1 MKSLATSLLIC
12 LLLWSHISHAAYTSP
27 SKSFT
32 TEQGKLTYH
41 QQGKGKQTILLLGG
55 GPGFSSWNLEPIQQ
69 LLAPHY
75 RVLLMDMRGIGE
87 NKQPFDNGDTLL
99 QQWISDLE
107 ALRQQSKTE
116 SWTIIGHSWGALM
129 AQLYAQ
135 KHPKHVE
142 QLILLNP
149 VDPQTDSLKSI
160 VERIEQKRLANTPT
174 PDPFDESA
182 WQQKIETSDTQKLT
196 QRQLN
201 QALPSY
207 FYHYQQ
213 GVDYAKQFSTR
224 DFELPINLGIW
235 QAYQQQPIRPQALKQ
250 LSLQFPLFIIGCE
263 DDLLSPENIAN
274 YRKILPNIPHKQLA
288 QCSHFPWVEQPKAF
302 EQQLLAYL
310 REEAEFTPLQRA
322 QWFDASGLFDS
333 QAAQSVNSGE
343 LKFVEANKIDTRFD
357 YHMTN
362 RIDFLPNSLTDG
374 WLSLQQCHYNLD
386 AVKALEIVY
395 AADKTRNLTIHSQK
409 YIGQAKVE
417 GNSLQL
423 TNIKGSAQICVS
435 AETRGLERINTQQ
448 WQLKRGPFMRRYL
461 DGYYPMQV
469 SLEVDW
475 RQQPI
480 QLTNSQPVVQTGVV
494 IQQSDDY
501 YKGTYQ
507 FEGKLHPHLIF
518 EAAK

>member
-1 MKSLATSLLIC
+1 MGLGLVTQPTY
-12 LLLWSHISHAAYTSP
+12 AAYTSP
-27 SKSFT
+27 SKALT
-32 TEQGKLTYH
+32 TAQGQLSYH
-41 QQGKGKQTILLLGG
+41 QLGKGKQTIVLVGG
-55 GPGFSSWNLEPIQQ
+55 GPGFSSWNLEPIQK

-87 NKQPFDNGDTLL
+87 NKQSVNSGDTLL
-99 QQWISDLE
+99 KQWVKDLE
-107 ALRQQSKTE
+107 QLRQHSGNE
-116 SWTIIGHSWGALM
+116 SWTLIGHSWGALM
-129 AQLYAQ
+129 VQLYAEQ
-135 KHPKHVE
+135 HPKRTE

-149 VDPQTDSLKSI
+149 VDPQTDSLKTL
-160 VERIEQKRLANTPT
+160 VERIEQKRLANTHT
-174 PDPFDESA
+174 PDPFDELA
-182 WQQKIETSDTQKLT
+182 WQQKIETSDTQQLT

-207 FYHYQQ
+207 FYNYQQ
-213 GVDYAKQFSTR
+213 GINYAKQFSTQ

-302 EQQLLAYL
+302 EQQLFAYL
-310 REEAEFTPLQRA
+310 KEEAEFSPLQRA

-333 QAAQSVNSGE
+333 QAAQSVNGGE
-343 LKFVEANKIDTRFD
+343 LKFVEAHKIDTRFD

-362 RIDFLPNSLTDG
+362 RIDFLPNSLNDG

-395 AADKTRNLTIHSQK
+395 AEDKTRKLSIVSQK
-409 YIGQAKVE
+409 HIGQAKVE
-417 GNSLQL
+417 GSSLQL
-423 TNIKGSAQICVS
+423 TNIQGSAQICVS
-435 AETRGLERINTQQ
+435 AETRGLERINPQQ

-475 RQQPI
+475 QQQPI
-480 QLTNSQPVVQTGVV
+480 QLSQSIPPAQLGAS
-494 IQQSDDY
+494 IQQSETY
-501 YKGTYQ
+501 FKGVYQ
-507 FEGKLHPHLIF
+507 FEGKLQPQLNF
-518 EAAK
+518 SAKP

>member
-1 MKSLATSLLIC
+1 MKTLRLLSFSVVLFIAPMAQ
-12 LLLWSHISHAAYTSP
+12 AAYTSA
-27 SKSFT
+27 SKSFG
-32 TEQGKLTYH
+32 TEQGQLKYH
-41 QQGKGKQTILLLGG
+41 QLGKGKQTIVLLGG

-69 LLAPHY
+69 MLAAHY

-87 NKQPFDNGDTLL
+87 NKQSVGNGEKLL
-99 QQWISDLE
+99 KQWVSDLE
-107 ALRQQSKTE
+107 QLRQQSKSE
-116 SWTIIGHSWGALM
+116 SWTLIGHSWGALM
-129 AQLYAQ
+129 AQLYAEQ
-135 KHPKHVE
+135 YPKRTE

-149 VDPQTDSLKSI
+149 VDPQTDSLKSL

-182 WQQKIETSDTQKLT
+182 WQQKIETSNTQKLT

-207 FYHYQQ
+207 FYNYQQ
-213 GVDYAKQFSTR
+213 GIDYAKQFSTQ
-224 DFELPINLGIW
+224 DFELPINLSIW

-263 DDLLSPENIAN
+263 DDLLSPENIDN
-274 YRKILPNIPHKQLA
+274 YRKILPNIPYKQLA

-302 EQQLLAYL
+302 EQQLFAYL
-310 REEAEFTPLQRA
+310 REEAEFSPLQRA

-333 QAAQSVNSGE
+333 QAAQAVNSGE

-395 AADKTRNLTIHSQK
+395 AEDKTRKLAIVSQK
-409 YIGQAKVE
+409 HIGQAKVE
-417 GNSLQL
+417 GSSLQL
-423 TNIKGSAQICVS
+423 TNIQGSAQICVS
-435 AETRGLERINTQQ
+435 TETRGLERINAQQ

-475 RQQPI
+475 QQQPI
-480 QLTNSQPVVQTGVV
+480 QLASNQPTAQTGVQT
-494 IQQSDDY
+494 QQTNNY
-501 YKGTYQ
+501 FKAIYQ
-507 FEGKLHPHLIF
+507 FEGKLRPQLIF
-518 EAAK
+518 EQPK

>member
-1 MKSLATSLLIC
+1 MKLPLMLLSLTLLIPAFA
-12 LLLWSHISHAAYTSP
+12 HAAYTSANKTF
-27 SKSFT
+27 SA
-32 TEQGKLTYH
+32 EQGQLKYH
-41 QQGKGKQTILLLGG
+41 QLGKGKQTIVLLGG

-69 LLAPHY
+69 MLAPHY

-87 NKQPFDNGDTLL
+87 NKQPVASGEKLL
-99 QQWISDLE
+99 KQWVKDLE
-107 ALRQQSKTE
+107 QLRQHSGSD
-116 SWTIIGHSWGALM
+116 SWTLIGHSWGALM
-129 AQLYAQ
+129 AQLYAEQ
-135 KHPKHVE
+135 YPKRTE

-149 VDPQTDSLKSI
+149 VDPQTDSLKNL

-207 FYHYQQ
+207 FYDYQQ
-213 GVDYAKQFSTR
+213 GVNYSKQFSTQ

-302 EQQLLAYL
+302 EQQLFAYL
-310 REEAEFTPLQRA
+310 KEEAEFSPLQRA

-333 QAAQSVNSGE
+333 QAAQSVNGGE
-343 LKFVEANKIDTRFD
+343 LKFVEAHKIDTRFD

-362 RIDFLPNSLTDG
+362 RIDFLPNSLNDG

-395 AADKTRNLTIHSQK
+395 AEDKTRKLSIVSQK
-409 YIGQAKVE
+409 HIGQAKVE
-417 GNSLQL
+417 GSSLQL
-423 TNIKGSAQICVS
+423 TNIQGSAQICVS
-435 AETRGLERINTQQ
+435 AETRGLERINPKQ

-475 RQQPI
+475 QQQPI
-480 QLTNSQPVVQTGVV
+480 QLSQSIPPAQLGAS
-494 IQQSDDY
+494 IQQSETY
-501 YKGTYQ
+501 FKGVYQ
-507 FEGKLHPHLIF
+507 FEGKLQPQLNF
-518 EAAK
+518 SAKP